1 MTAPA
6 VAAGR
11 FGAACLLG
19 LALGLWYGFLRPLR
33 PRWTALS
40 DLLFLLGV
48 FPVWVYLGFGI
59 CGGDLRPGYWAGLF
73 LGGLAWE
80 LTVGKLLRPVFRLF
94 WKGLGYIFGWPF
106 PILKKIFTKIGK
118 KVKNVFASEKK
129 SGTIE

>member
-19 LALGLWYGFLRPLR
+19 LVLGLWYGFLRPLR

-48 FPVWVYLGFGI
+48 LPVWVYLGFGI
-59 CGGDLRPGYWAGLF
+59 CGGDLRPGYWVGLF
-73 LGGLAWE
+73 LGGLVWE
-80 LTVGKLLRPVFRLF
+80 MTVGKLLRPVFRGF
-94 WKGLGYIFGWPF
+94 WKELGYIFWLPVHV
-106 PILKKIFTKIGK
+106 LKKFFIKTGK
-118 KVKNVFASEKK
+118 KAKNVFASGEK